1 MNHYFTIS
9 KFARLRGIDINS
21 LRYYERLGILAPAYT
36 DPHTRYRY
44 YTAEQLSLLDMIL
57 LCINLGV
64 PLKELKA
71 YFDESGRFQN
81 RALFEEGKRRTQE
94 KIQELQSSLRSIEH
108 TLTFLEDTAR
118 YTQKNTPY
126 RRMIPRRR
134 LVTAPYDGNMNDV
147 NALETAFASLNG
159 YARERQLYPVLPM
172 GMLCRF
178 TGEGFSRAVC
188 WEISEP
194 LGADECIVVLP
205 QDHYLCVQTEWQPQ
219 ENMDALVK
227 QHFDLR
233 AGETVLISNLGQSRL
248 EPETR
253 TFELQLLPNGAQG
266 GGTDHARPGLPACN
280 TLRAGQESGRAAAKF
295 PTKPTAEGAL
305 GG

>member
-21 LRYYERLGILAPAYT
+21 LRYYERLGILTPAYT

-147 NALETAFASLNG
+147 NALETAFAFAQRLCQG
-159 YARERQLYPVLPM
+159 AAALPRIAHGHVVPLYRRRVFPRRVL
-172 GMLCRF
+172 G
-178 TGEGFSRAVC
+178 
-188 WEISEP
+188 
-194 LGADECIVVLP
+194 
-205 QDHYLCVQTEWQPQ
+205 
-219 ENMDALVK
+219 N
-227 QHFDLR
+227 LR
-233 AGETVLISNLGQSRL
+233 A
-248 EPETR
+248 
-253 TFELQLLPNGAQG
+253 
-266 GGTDHARPGLPACN
+266 ARRG
-280 TLRAGQESGRAAAKF
+280 
-295 PTKPTAEGAL
+295 
-305 GG
+305 

>member
-1 MNHYFTIS
+1 M
-9 KFARLRGIDINS
+9 
-21 LRYYERLGILAPAYT
+21 
-36 DPHTRYRY
+36 
-44 YTAEQLSLLDMIL
+44 
-57 LCINLGV
+57 
-64 PLKELKA
+64 
-71 YFDESGRFQN
+71 
-81 RALFEEGKRRTQE
+81 
-94 KIQELQSSLRSIEH
+94 RSIEH

-233 AGETVLISNLGQSRL
+233 AGRRCSSPIWGKAGWSPKRAPLNCSCSPMERK
-248 EPETR
+248 
-253 TFELQLLPNGAQG
+253 AA
-266 GGTDHARPGLPACN
+266 GTDQARPGLPACN

-295 PTKPTAEGAL
+295 HTKPTAEGAL

>member
-21 LRYYERLGILAPAYT
+21 LRYYERLGILTPAYT

-147 NALETAFASLNG
+147 NALENSLCFSQRLCQG
-159 YARERQLYPVLPM
+159 AAALPRIAHGHVVPLYRRRVFPRRVL
-172 GMLCRF
+172 G
-178 TGEGFSRAVC
+178 
-188 WEISEP
+188 
-194 LGADECIVVLP
+194 
-205 QDHYLCVQTEWQPQ
+205 
-219 ENMDALVK
+219 N
-227 QHFDLR
+227 LR
-233 AGETVLISNLGQSRL
+233 A
-248 EPETR
+248 
-253 TFELQLLPNGAQG
+253 
-266 GGTDHARPGLPACN
+266 ARCG
-280 TLRAGQESGRAAAKF
+280 
-295 PTKPTAEGAL
+295 
-305 GG
+305 

>member
-1 MNHYFTIS
+1 MNRYFTIS

-21 LRYYERLGILAPAYT
+21 LRYYERLGILIPAYT

-44 YTAEQLSLLDMIL
+44 YTAEQLSILDMIL

-81 RALFEEGKRRTQE
+81 RALFEEGKRRTKE
-94 KIQELQSSLRSIEH
+94 KIRELQGSLRSIEH
-108 TLTFLEDTAR
+108 TLTFLEDTGR

-126 RRMIPRRR
+126 CRPIPRRR
-134 LVTAPYDGNMNDV
+134 LVTAPYGGGLSDI
-147 NALETAFASLNG
+147 NAMETAFATLNT
-159 YARERQLYPVLPM
+159 YARERQLFPVLPM
-172 GMLCRF
+172 GILNRF
-178 TGEGFSRAVC
+178 TGGRFLRAVY

-194 LGADECIVVLP
+194 LSADERIVELP
-205 QDHYLCVQTEWQPQ
+205 EGSYRCVQADWQPG
-219 ENMDALVK
+219 EDMEALLRRY
-227 QHFDLR
+227 FDLR
-233 AGETVLISNLGQSRL
+233 DGDAVLVSNLGQSRL

-266 GGTDHARPGLPACN
+266 GGTDQARPGLPACN

>member
-21 LRYYERLGILAPAYT
+21 LRYYERLGILTPAYT

-94 KIQELQSSLRSIEH
+94 KIQELQSGLRSIEH

-194 LGADECIVVLP
+194 
-205 QDHYLCVQTEWQPQ
+205 
-219 ENMDALVK
+219 
-227 QHFDLR
+227 
-233 AGETVLISNLGQSRL
+233 
-248 EPETR
+248 
-253 TFELQLLPNGAQG
+253 
-266 GGTDHARPGLPACN
+266 ARRG
-280 TLRAGQESGRAAAKF
+280 
-295 PTKPTAEGAL
+295 
-305 GG
+305 